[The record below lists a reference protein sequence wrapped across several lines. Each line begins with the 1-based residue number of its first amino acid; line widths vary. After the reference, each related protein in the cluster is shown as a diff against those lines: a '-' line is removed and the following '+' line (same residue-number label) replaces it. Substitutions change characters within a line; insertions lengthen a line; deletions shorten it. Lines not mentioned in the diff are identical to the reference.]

1 MRVLLAIAFIGFAAA
16 TARAAD
22 LPTGQT
28 YSGAVFAPGERS
40 QMVWLYDDEP
50 GVLVRHY
57 WGAPWH
63 YHHYFPYSGVAPRA
77 GRYENLSAVSHPK
90 PAASYR
96 RGWDNNWAFERVLA
110 AGLPDL
116 AAPGSTVSQDNGS
129 SDARSG
135 THQQSHAH
143 GRHGHRMH

>member
-1 MRVLLAIAFIGFAAA
+1 MRVFLAIAFIGFAAA
-16 TARAAD
+16 AVRAAD
-22 LPTGQT
+22 LPNGHTH
-28 YSGAVFAPGERS
+28 SEAVIAPAERS

-50 GVLVRHY
+50 GVLVRRY

-63 YHHYFPYSGVAPRA
+63 YHHYFPYAGIPPRA

-96 RGWDNNWAFERVLA
+96 RGWNNNWTFERVLA
-110 AGLPDL
+110 AGLPAL
-116 AAPGSTVSQDNGS
+116 SAPDSTATQDDGQ
-129 SDARSG
+129 SDSPAR
-135 THQQSHAH
+135 QQSHAH

>member
-1 MRVLLAIAFIGFAAA
+1 MRVLLVIAFVGFAAA
-16 TARAAD
+16 TAPAAD
-22 LPTGQT
+22 LRAGYAYPG
-28 YSGAVFAPGERS
+28 VFAPGERS

-50 GVLVRHY
+50 GVLVRRY

-63 YHHYFPYSGVAPRA
+63 YHHYFPYTGIRPRA

-96 RGWDNNWAFERVLA
+96 RGWNNNWAFERVLA
-110 AGLPDL
+110 AGLPAL
-116 AAPGSTVSQDNGS
+116 AAPDSIATQDNGQ
-129 SDARSG
+129 SDSHAR
-135 THQQSHAH
+135 QQSHVH